1 VTRRVVVVGAGI
13 VGTAVAERLGV
24 RGGCEV
30 VVLDRAPRG
39 QLRGSTGHAP
49 GFVGLVGED
58 SELAR
63 RSVEV
68 YRELS
73 AFEPVGAVELAE
85 TSGGAEALATRADAA
100 VEAGI
105 PASLLDPAEAAR
117 LAPRLVDPARVE
129 AALHLP
135 LDGAARADVVT
146 AALRERAEAAGVRFV
161 PRAKVTEI
169 DLGGDR
175 VVAVRAGSRSF
186 AADDVVL
193 ACGIWGPTVAEL
205 AGVDLPLAVVAHPYV
220 YGPRRPR
227 PNAPSPLVRWSERQI
242 YARDDGDRDGLGTS
256 NHEPLVVA
264 EPPERAE
271 LEWPDGGLEAA
282 VAAATE
288 LWPAEHRW
296 RPAERV
302 CGLLS
307 ITPDRR
313 PLLGPFGAIGGLWA
327 AEAIWVTHAA
337 GAAEALV
344 ATMYGEPSAIN
355 ALRPDRFG
363 DEPADELRAR
373 AAERYRD
380 PTAAVAR

>member
-1 VTRRVVVVGAGI
+1 M
-13 VGTAVAERLGV
+13 
-24 RGGCEV
+24 
-30 VVLDRAPRG
+30 VVLDAAPRG
-39 QLRGSTGHAP
+39 ELRGSTGHAP
-49 GFVGLVGED
+49 GFVGVAGED

-85 TSGGAEALATRADAA
+85 TSGGAEALAARAEAA
-100 VEAGI
+100 ATAGI
-105 PASLLDPAEAAR
+105 SASLLEPAEAAR
-117 LAPRLVDPARVE
+117 LAQRLVDPARVE

-146 AALRERAEAAGVRFV
+146 AALRAQAEGASVRFV
-161 PRAKVTEI
+161 PGAKVTAI
-169 DLGGDR
+169 DLRGDR
-175 VVAVRAGSRSF
+175 VGAVRAGGRSF
-186 AADDVVL
+186 AADDIVL
-193 ACGIWGPTVAEL
+193 ACGIWGPAVAEL

-227 PNAPSPLVRWSERQI
+227 PSAPSPLVRWPERHV
-242 YARDDGDRDGLGTS
+242 YGRDDGERDGLGTS
-256 NHEPLVVA
+256 NHEPVVVP

-271 LEWPDGGLEAA
+271 LEWPGGAIEAA

-288 LWPAEHRW
+288 LW
-296 RPAERV
+296 PAERV

-313 PLLGPFGAIGGLWA
+313 PLLGPFGAIEGLWA

-344 ATMYGEPSAIN
+344 AAMFGEPAAID

-363 DEPADELRAR
+363 DDPTDELRAK

-380 PTAAVAR
+380 SIEAVVR

>member
-1 VTRRVVVVGAGI
+1 VIRRVVVVGAGI
-13 VGTAVAERLGV
+13 VGTAVAERLGA
-24 RGGCEV
+24 RKGCSV
-30 VVLDRAPRG
+30 TVLDRAPRG
-39 QLRGSTGHAP
+39 ELRGSTGHAP
-49 GFVGLVGED
+49 GFVGVVGED
-58 SELAR
+58 SALAR
-63 RSVEV
+63 RSAEV

-73 AFEPVGAVELAE
+73 AFDPVGAVELAE
-85 TSGGAEALATRADAA
+85 TSGAAEVLAARAEAAVAAGVPAT
-100 VEAGI
+100 
-105 PASLLDPAEAAR
+105 LLDPVDAAR

-135 LDGAARADVVT
+135 LDGAARADVAT
-146 AALRERAEAAGVRFV
+146 AALRVRAEAAGVRFV
-161 PRAKVTEI
+161 PDAKVTGI
-169 DLGGDR
+169 DVRGDR
-175 VVAVRAGSRSF
+175 VAAVRAGGRSF

-193 ACGIWGPTVAEL
+193 ACGIWGPVVAEL
-205 AGVDLPLAVVAHPYV
+205 VGVDLPLAVVAHPYV

-227 PNAPSPLVRWSERQI
+227 PNAPSPLVRWPERQV

-264 EPPERAE
+264 EPSERAE
-271 LEWPDGGLEAA
+271 LEWPDGAMEAA

-313 PLLGPFGAIGGLWA
+313 PLLGPFGGIGGLWA

-344 ATMYGEPSAIN
+344 AAMFGEPAAIDP
-355 ALRPDRFG
+355 LRPNRFG
-363 DEPADELRAR
+363 DEPADELRAK
-373 AAERYRD
+373 AAARYRD
-380 PTAAVAR
+380 PAAAVVR

>member
-13 VGTAVAERLGV
+13 VGTAVAERLGSRV
-24 RGGCEV
+24 GCSV
-30 VVLDRAPRG
+30 TVLDRAPRG
-39 QLRGSTGHAP
+39 ELRGSTGHAP
-49 GFVGLVGED
+49 GFVGVAGED
-58 SELAR
+58 SELSR

-73 AFEPVGAVELAE
+73 AFDPVGAVELAE
-85 TSGGAEALATRADAA
+85 TSGGAEVLAARAEAA
-100 VEAGI
+100 VAAGI
-105 PASLLDPAEAAR
+105 PASLVEPADAAR

-135 LDGAARADVVT
+135 LDGAARADVAT
-146 AALRERAEAAGVRFV
+146 AVLRARAEAAGVRFV
-161 PRAKVTEI
+161 PQAKVTAI
-169 DLGGDR
+169 DLRGDR
-175 VVAVRAGSRSF
+175 VVAVRAGGRSF
-186 AADDVVL
+186 AADDIVL
-193 ACGIWGPTVAEL
+193 ACGIWGPAVAEL

-220 YGPRRPR
+220 YSPRRPR
-227 PNAPSPLVRWSERQI
+227 ANQPSPLVRWPEHQV
-242 YARDDGDRDGLGTS
+242 YGRDDGERDGLGTS
-256 NHEPLVVA
+256 NHEPLVVT

-271 LEWPDGGLEAA
+271 LEWPGGAIEDA
-282 VAAATE
+282 VAAASE

-313 PLLGPFGAIGGLWA
+313 PLLGPFRAVDGLWA

-344 ATMYGEPSAIN
+344 AAMFGEPASID
-355 ALRPDRFG
+355 ALHPDRFG

-373 AAERYRD
+373 AVERYRD
-380 PTAAVAR
+380 PTAAVVR